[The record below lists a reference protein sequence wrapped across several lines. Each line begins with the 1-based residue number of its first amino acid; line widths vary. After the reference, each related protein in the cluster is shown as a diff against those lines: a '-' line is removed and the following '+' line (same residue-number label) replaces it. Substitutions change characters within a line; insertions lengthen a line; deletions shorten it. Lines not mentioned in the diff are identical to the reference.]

1 MDDMNI
7 CSVIASFYASTRS
20 AAAAAAADAQ
30 LPPKIFDEGR
40 GDGRGRSSMYTN
52 CAVTVTAAAAG
63 DAALLM
69 KYK

>member
-7 CSVIASFYASTRS
+7 FTVIVSFYASRS
-20 AAAAAAADAQ
+20 AAAAADAQ

-52 CAVTVTAAAAG
+52 CAVTVTAAAAAAAAG
-63 DAALLM
+63 DALL